1 MHVHVP
7 GTGSPCLSRVRGD
20 PAPPGVFLPVAV
32 KTTPLLCVWAISIF
46 PRVTIQF
53 HKIGD
58 FDLNFN
64 PFKMPHDDTVPDNRA
79 HVQTTKVGGRL

>member
-1 MHVHVP
+1 MFA
-7 GTGSPCLSRVRGD
+7 RVRGV
-20 PAPPGVFLPVAV
+20 PRAPPGVFLPVAV
-32 KTTPLLCVWAISIF
+32 QTTPLLCVWAISIF

-58 FDLNFN
+58 LNFN
-64 PFKMPHDDTVPDNRA
+64 PFKMPHDDTVYVDNRA